1 MKSFMTYYIC
11 FVTLYWKVR
20 LKYRSF
26 TPSAPFYINTSLL
39 FYMIERVQSFKIYSG
54 FVLKLY
60 LIIGFFVQTFKNFY
74 DIGNVVKL
82 SLRSYIC
89 TSTVLSHTIDQ
100 VYNYRKWR
108 HTNMKPQFLP
118 YS

>member
-1 MKSFMTYYIC
+1 MERCGSNTD
-11 FVTLYWKVR
+11 VSL
-20 LKYRSF
+20 L
-26 TPSAPFYINTSLL
+26 ANINISLL

-60 LIIGFFVQTFKNFY
+60 LIIGFFVQTFKNLY

-100 VYNYRKWR
+100 VYNYRNDV
-108 HTNMKPQFLP
+108 TQT
-118 YS
+118 